1 MTAREKS
8 GWVGSR
14 TKSGGSEGD
23 GKSSGMIGM
32 TSMGRVGSAKGFR
45 PRKAGR

>member
-8 GWVGSR
+8 GWVGSG

-23 GKSSGMIGM
+23 GKPSGMKI
-32 TSMGRVGSAKGFR
+32 
-45 PRKAGR
+45 